1 MSYASLFADLAKQ
14 TKAELVRKD
23 EEIDAYVLALL
34 SKHHVC
40 VVGEPGIGKTLGAER
55 LIARISGANYFYRA
69 LGAFTAPEHLFGP
82 VSIAGLKNDEQRY
95 VTTGKLPDAHVFVA
109 DEWTRAGNAV
119 LSELLQG
126 TNERRFEQAGVLEKM
141 PLMTAIF
148 LCNQLIDEKDAVELH
163 ALWDRIMIRLVGEPV
178 TDEEGLRA
186 LARVSID
193 PDPAPV
199 LTLGQ
204 LEEAQSEVADV
215 DVPDDVISVY
225 IEMFGELSKADL
237 RPSGRRWREALR
249 LVQAAAWLDGR
260 TAAETV
266 DLEVL
271 ADVFWNDPSQ
281 RRTVQRIVWNLASPG
296 MKAVSA
302 LLDDL
307 AKVQTEVDAALAS
320 EGADIE
326 TGTLAARKKIKRHA
340 TEVNAL
346 RGAGPRA
353 DAALDDVWRRLQAL
367 HDRIMV
373 GLEFEPIPLDK
384 ALTV

>member
-1 MSYASLFADLAKQ
+1 MSNAAAFADLAKH

-23 EEIDAYVLALL
+23 DEIDAYVLALL
-34 SKHHVC
+34 ARHHVC
-40 VVGEPGIGKTLGAER
+40 VVGEPGIAKTLGAER
-55 LIARISGANYFYRA
+55 LIRRIAGANYFYRP
-69 LGAFTAPEHLFGP
+69 LGAFTAPEHLFGNI
-82 VSIAGLKNDEQRY
+82 SILGLKEDVQRY
-95 VTTGKLPDAHVFVA
+95 VTKGKLPEAHVALF
-109 DEWTRAGNAV
+109 DEWTRAGSAV
-119 LSELLQG
+119 LSEFLQA
-126 TNERRFEQAGVLEKM
+126 TNERTFEQAGETVKM

-148 LCNQLIDEKDAVELH
+148 LCNALIDEKDAVELA
-163 ALWDRIMIRLVGEPV
+163 ALWDRILIRLVGEPV

-186 LARVSID
+186 LARVNLD
-193 PDPAPV
+193 PDPRPI
-199 LTLGQ
+199 LTLDDLQ
-204 LEEAQSEVADV
+204 AAQADV
-215 DVPDDVISVY
+215 AAVVVPDDVVNVY

-249 LVQAAAWLDGR
+249 LVQAAAFLAGR
-260 TAAETV
+260 TEAATE

-296 MKAVSA
+296 MKAVSQ
-302 LLDDL
+302 LFDDL
-307 AKVQTEVDAALAS
+307 AKVQAEVDGALAG
-320 EGADIE
+320 EGADVE

-340 TEVNAL
+340 KEVIAL

-353 DAALDDVWRRLQAL
+353 DAALDDVWRRLQDL

-373 GLEFEPIPLDK
+373 GLEFDPIPLDK